1 MRLSVNKSPK
11 QIAASTTI
19 SFFEM
24 VQGKGDGWVEPRR
37 GLSLFSTRF
46 GAFGPFAFQANLIE
60 SALTL
65 TIVCR
70 RILTM
75 AQCTSS
81 RAKVMIDHA
90 NNNLA
95 LAAGLAYSGWA
106 FTA

>member
-1 MRLSVNKSPK
+1 
-11 QIAASTTI
+11 
-19 SFFEM
+19 
-24 VQGKGDGWVEPRR
+24 
-37 GLSLFSTRF
+37 
-46 GAFGPFAFQANLIE
+46 
-60 SALTL
+60 
-65 TIVCR
+65 
-70 RILTM
+70 M